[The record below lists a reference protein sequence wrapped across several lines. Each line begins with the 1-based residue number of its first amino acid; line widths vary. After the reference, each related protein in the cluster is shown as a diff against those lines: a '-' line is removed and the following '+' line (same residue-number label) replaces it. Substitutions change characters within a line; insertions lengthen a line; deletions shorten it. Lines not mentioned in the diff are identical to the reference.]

1 MWQALERDTCPGGYP
16 TETVREVAREGGNR
30 LDPVSAEEQ
39 KAGSGATYTEDAAP
53 PEGEDLRFIA

>member
-1 MWQALERDTCPGGYP
+1 
-16 TETVREVAREGGNR
+16 VREVAREGGNR